1 MAWKSGYNFCQ
12 FRCVVSSRKN
22 LKIDHIGIAVN
33 SIDRALEF
41 YRDVLGVEPSDRFL
55 AKREQI
61 EAALLPLGESRLEL
75 LESSSEDSVIA
86 RFIDKRGEGL
96 HHVAIRVPDLEVAI
110 KRICTAGIHLV
121 TDEIQTSPGG
131 YRYIFVHPRS
141 VTGVLLELVE
151 YPEDGKVEVID

>member
-1 MAWKSGYNFCQ
+1 MRYGSQDTISVSLGV
-12 FRCVVSSRKN
+12 VVSSHKN

-55 AKREQI
+55 AEQEEV
-61 EAALLPLGESRLEL
+61 EAVLLPLGESRLEL
-75 LESSSEDSVIA
+75 LEPSSEDSMIA

-96 HHVAIRVPDLEVAI
+96 HHVAIRVSDLEAAI
-110 KRICTAGIHLV
+110 KRICTAGMHLV

-131 YRYIFVHPRS
+131 YRYVFIHPRS
-141 VTGVLLELVE
+141 VASVLLELVE
-151 YPEDGKVEVID
+151 YPEDSEVID